1 VPSETLVAPAGRESG
16 GSDKPAIVLD
26 NVVKHY
32 GAVEAVKGVSLEIG
46 RGEFVAL
53 IGPSGC
59 GKTSTLRLIAGLE
72 KPTAGDIYIDGERV
86 NDKKPWKRDTPLV
99 WQNFVLFPF
108 MTVTKN
114 VEFGLKMRKVPKA
127 QRTELVGNILRTV
140 GIERLANRKVQQLS
154 GGEMQRV
161 GVARAIVNEPEVL
174 LLDEPLASLDAHLRV
189 RMQGELRELQRRLGI
204 TFLYVT
210 HSQSE
215 ALSMSDRIVVMG
227 GGRIQQIGTPR
238 EIYREPCNR
247 FVAEFIGA
255 NTILAGEVTA
265 AAGGEITVSTPTA
278 SCTVQTGRE
287 AIPAVGEQAAFVVYS
302 DRIATHFE
310 PGFDSSDR
318 ANRVAGRLAGR
329 EFVGAGL
336 TYVLDLDDGTE
347 FKFQKTDTESRPI
360 DAELGDR
367 IEASWAPEDTYLLP
381 TATTEL

>member
-1 VPSETLVAPAGRESG
+1 MAAPAGRVSG
-16 GSDKPAIVLD
+16 RSDAPAIVLD

-32 GAVEAVKGVSLEIG
+32 GAVEAVNGVSLEIG

-72 KPTAGDIYIDGERV
+72 KPTSGDIYIDGERV

-127 QRTELVGNILRTV
+127 QRTELVRDILRTV

-161 GVARAIVNEPEVL
+161 GVARAIINEPEVL

-189 RMQGELRELQRRLGI
+189 RMQGELRELQQRLGI

-247 FVAEFIGA
+247 FVGEFIGA

-265 AAGGEITVSTPTA
+265 VAGGEITVSTPTA
-278 SCTVQTGRE
+278 SCIVQAAGE
-287 AIPAVGEQAAFVVYS
+287 AVPAVGEQAAFVVYS
-302 DRIATHFE
+302 DRITTHFE
-310 PGFDSSDR
+310 RNFDSSDR
-318 ANRVAGRLAGR
+318 ANRVAGKLAGR
-329 EFVGAGL
+329 EFIGASL
-336 TYVLDLDDGTE
+336 TYVLDLDDGTA
-347 FKFQKTDTESRPI
+347 FKFQKTELESRPI
-360 DAELGDR
+360 HAELGDR